1 MQSPQGGHRWLTLNM
16 CLCTMLKR
24 APMTPAIIEINTIKG
39 SCSNHS
45 LLLNSATPLK
55 DSTPYFHLQG
65 KAPSLLLVRDQV
77 F

>member
-1 MQSPQGGHRWLTLNM
+1 MQSPQSGHRWLTLNM

-24 APMTPAIIEINTIKG
+24 APMTPAIIEINTMNG

-55 DSTPYFHLQG
+55 DKTPYFHLHG
-65 KAPSLLLVRDQV
+65 EEGCQV
-77 F
+77 S